1 VLKLENVISGYNN
14 FKIHIEN
21 LEIYEG
27 KKVAI
32 LGPNGSGKST
42 LIKTLLKILNYQG
55 SIKLF
60 SKELKEISQKELI
73 KFCSFLLQ
81 VEYYPNMKVK
91 TYLNLAN
98 VELKF
103 DIFEISNLL
112 NKKLDELSSG
122 EIQRVRLSRVINS
135 NSKILILDEPLSHLD
150 PYFQIKLLNYLN
162 QINKTI
168 ILTIHDINL
177 AVKYF
182 KDFIIMK
189 NGKIYST
196 LLNEKIFK
204 EIFGVSINDFL
215 LPYPD

>member
-1 VLKLENVISGYNN
+1 LLKLENVISGYKN
-14 FKIHIEN
+14 FKIYIEN
-21 LEIYEG
+21 LEICES

-42 LIKTLLKILNYQG
+42 FIKTLLKMLNYEG

-60 SKELKEISQKELI
+60 SKELKEINQEELT
-73 KFCSFLLQ
+73 KLCSFLLQ
-81 VEYYPNMKVK
+81 VEYYPSIKVK

-98 VELKF
+98 VKLKF
-103 DIFEISNLL
+103 DIFEVSNLL

-122 EIQRVRLSRVINS
+122 EIKRVRLSRVINS

-150 PYFQIKLLNYLN
+150 PYFQITLLNYLN

-168 ILTIHDINL
+168 ILTIHDIHL
-177 AVKYF
+177 AIKFF

-196 LLNEKIFK
+196 ILNEKIFK
-204 EIFGVSINDFL
+204 EVFSVSINNFL
-215 LPYPD
+215 

>member
-1 VLKLENVISGYNN
+1 LLKLENVISGYRN
-14 FKIHIEN
+14 FKIYIEN
-21 LEIYEG
+21 LEICES

-42 LIKTLLKILNYQG
+42 FIKTLLKMLNYEG

-60 SKELKEISQKELI
+60 SKELKEINQEELT
-73 KFCSFLLQ
+73 KLCSFLLQ
-81 VEYYPNMKVK
+81 VEYHPNIKVK

-98 VELKF
+98 VKLKF
-103 DIFEISNLL
+103 DIFEVSNLL

-150 PYFQIKLLNYLN
+150 PYFQITLLNYLN

-168 ILTIHDINL
+168 ILTIHDIHL
-177 AVKYF
+177 AIKFF

-196 LLNEKIFK
+196 ILNEKIFK
-204 EIFGVSINDFL
+204 EVFSVSIDNFL
-215 LPYPD
+215 

>member
-1 VLKLENVISGYNN
+1 MLKLKNVISGYKN
-14 FKIHIEN
+14 FKIHIGN

-27 KKVAI
+27 QKIAI

-42 LIKTLLKILNYQG
+42 LIKTLLKMLNYEG

-60 SKELKEISQKELI
+60 NKELSEISQKELTRL
-73 KFCSFLLQ
+73 CSFLLQ
-81 VEYYPNMKVK
+81 VEYCPSIKVK

-98 VELKF
+98 IKLKY

-135 NSKILILDEPLSHLD
+135 DSKILFLDEPLSHLD

-162 QINKTI
+162 QTNKTAV
-168 ILTIHDINL
+168 LTIHDIHL
-177 AVKYF
+177 AIKFF

-196 LLNEKIFK
+196 LLNERIFK
-204 EIFGVSINDFL
+204 EVFEVSIDNFL
-215 LPYPD
+215 

>member
-1 VLKLENVISGYNN
+1 MLKLKNVISGYKN
-14 FKIHIEN
+14 FKIHIGN

-27 KKVAI
+27 QKIAI

-42 LIKTLLKILNYQG
+42 LIKTLLKMLNYEG

-60 SKELKEISQKELI
+60 NKELSEISQKELTRL
-73 KFCSFLLQ
+73 CSFLLQ
-81 VEYYPNMKVK
+81 VEYCPSIKVK

-98 VELKF
+98 IKLKY

-135 NSKILILDEPLSHLD
+135 DSKILILDEPLSHLD

-162 QINKTI
+162 QINKTV
-168 ILTIHDINL
+168 ILTIHDIHL
-177 AVKYF
+177 AIKYF

-196 LLNEKIFK
+196 LLNERIFK
-204 EIFGVSINDFL
+204 EVFEVSIDNFL
-215 LPYPD
+215 

>member
-1 VLKLENVISGYNN
+1 MLKLKNVISGYKN
-14 FKIHIEN
+14 FKIHIVN

-27 KKVAI
+27 KKVAL

-42 LIKTLLKILNYQG
+42 LIKTLLKMLNYEG

-60 SKELKEISQKELI
+60 SKELKEISQKELT

-81 VEYYPNMKVK
+81 VEYHPSIKVK

-98 VELKF
+98 VKLKF
-103 DIFEISNLL
+103 DILEISGLL

-122 EIQRVRLSRVINS
+122 EIQRVRLSRAINS
-135 NSKILILDEPLSHLD
+135 DSKILILDEPLSHLD

-168 ILTIHDINL
+168 IITIHDIHL
-177 AVKYF
+177 ALKFF

-189 NGKIYST
+189 NGKIHST

-204 EIFGVSINDFL
+204 EIFGVSIDNFL
-215 LPYPD
+215 